1 MQEIGFFSLKNEG
14 VFDVFLEAVYSVNG
28 GPNVR
33 VGPTTALGYP
43 VNKSSTADLGKLGVP
58 NGSVV
63 SLYAIVVAGN
73 NDQAKEQYVFQEGSS
88 VTANYKITGI
98 TISPHLHLLSVE

>member
-1 MQEIGFFSLKNEG
+1 MQEIGFFSLKNDSA
-14 VFDVFLEAVYSVNG
+14 FDVYLEAVYSVDG

-33 VGPTTALGYP
+33 VGPTTGLGYP
-43 VNKSSTADLGKLGVP
+43 VGKSSTADLGKLGVP

-63 SLYAIVVAGN
+63 SLYAVVVAGN

-88 VTANYKITGI
+88 VTAKYKITGL
-98 TISPHLHLLSVE
+98 TLSPHLHLLSVE